1 MEKIP
6 SGIAA
11 FLFTDIEG
19 STLIAQHFPDEYERL
34 FSRHQAILESAITKN
49 NGVIFLIAGDAFCAA
64 FHSTTHAFQAALE
77 AQKALYSEPWDP
89 APIKIRMGIHTGIA
103 QPNNPDNPMEGYNGY
118 STLVLAQRIM
128 SMGHGGQILLSN
140 TSTSL
145 IKSLLP
151 DEIQLRDMGEYRLK
165 GLLNLERIWQ
175 IISPDLPSEFAP
187 LRSIQTTT
195 NNLPIQ
201 LTSFVGREKEIQEI
215 KILLE
220 KNRLVTLTGIGGTG
234 KTRLSLQVAAEIL
247 DQYKDGVWFVELA
260 PLSDPSLLTRT
271 VAEVLK
277 IAEVP
282 NLPIQD
288 AVINTLKTRQSLLV
302 LDNCEHLID
311 ACAVFVK
318 NILSSCP
325 QIRFLISS
333 REGLAVSGEMI
344 QVVPPLPLPVLD
356 RKNSLASLYQTASV
370 QLFIDRARSVL
381 NDFTLDPQNAD
392 ALVTICRRL
401 DGIPLALELAAAK
414 LQMIPVHKLAIL
426 IEDRFRLL
434 TKGLRTALPHQQTLR
449 AMIDW
454 SHDLLSEQ
462 ERAVLRRLSVFAGG
476 WTLEAAESICCGP
489 FVESWEVLDLLG
501 NLVDK
506 SLVTCKCNSETP
518 RYFMLET
525 LRQYAKEKLD
535 LNSETGIT
543 QKNHGEFFLNLAEMA
558 EPQLTGNEQEKWY
571 VILELEYSNLQAAIE
586 WSIISNN
593 PEIAQRLC
601 GALGRYWWVSG
612 YMTEGRK
619 WLKSALENREDVTKS
634 TQAKA
639 LRWAGGLAWPQGDL
653 VAAKIA
659 FDESMILYRDLG
671 DIAGMANVLGNLGTV
686 AQNQGDYSGAWDM
699 FSQSLNLLHELG
711 NKWGMANAL
720 NNLGNVAQEQGDIE
734 KAQLLQEES
743 LALREELGDLRG
755 MGIALNNLGSIA
767 LEQNKLEIAR
777 SYFSRSLRI
786 NFKINARMMLAYNL
800 SGLAQVLAG
809 EEQLI
814 SAAQLQGATTNL
826 LEEMGAPLESYEQGL
841 YEKTAAGL
849 KKSMGDGSYLKA
861 FETGKAL
868 PFEEII
874 DSTLGKMDLE
884 REQTS

>member
-1 MEKIP
+1 METIP
-6 SGIAA
+6 SGIAS

-19 STLIAQHFPDEYERL
+19 STLIAQHYPDLCERL

-64 FHSTTHAFQAALE
+64 FHSTSQAFQAALD
-77 AQKALYSEPWDP
+77 AQQEMNSEPWDP
-89 APIKIRMGIHTGIA
+89 APIKVRMGIHTGAA

-118 STLVLAQRIM
+118 ATLVLAQRVM

-140 TSTSL
+140 SSADL
-145 IKSLLP
+145 LKPHLP
-151 DEIQLRDMGEYRLK
+151 DAIQMRDMGEYRLK
-165 GLLNLERIWQ
+165 GLLNLERLWQ
-175 IISPDLPSEFAP
+175 VISPDLPTEFAP
-187 LRSIQTTT
+187 LRSIQITT

-201 LTSFVGREKEIQEI
+201 LTSFVGREQEMQEI
-215 KILLE
+215 KKSLE

-260 PLSDPSLLTRT
+260 PLSDPSLLART

-277 IAEVP
+277 IAEAP
-282 NLPIQD
+282 NLSIQD
-288 AVINTLKTRQSLLV
+288 AIINTLKTRQSLLV
-302 LDNCEHLID
+302 LDNCEHLIN
-311 ACAVFVK
+311 ACAAFVQ
-318 NILSSCP
+318 NILRSCP

-344 QVVPPLPLPVLD
+344 QVVSPLPLPALD
-356 RKNSLASLYQTASV
+356 RKNSLSSLYQTASV

-381 NDFTLDPQNAD
+381 YDFTLEPQNAD
-392 ALVTICRRL
+392 AVATICRRL

-414 LQMIPVHKLAIL
+414 LKMIPVQKLSIML
-426 IEDRFRLL
+426 EDRFRLL

-462 ERAVLRRLSVFAGG
+462 ERAVLRRLSIFAGG
-476 WTLEAAESICCGP
+476 WTLEAAESICCGSYI
-489 FVESWEVLDLLG
+489 ESWEVLDLLG

-506 SLVTCKCNSETP
+506 SLVTCNCNSEIP

-525 LRQYAKEKLD
+525 LRQYSKEKLD

-543 QKNHGEFFLNLAEMA
+543 QKNHGEFFLNLAETA
-558 EPQLTGNEQEKWY
+558 EPQLTGNEQAKWY
-571 VILELEYSNLQAAIE
+571 VVLELEHRNLQAAIE

-601 GALGRYWWVSG
+601 GALGRFWWVGG

-619 WLKSALENREDVTKS
+619 WLKSALENREGVTKS

-659 FDESMILYRDLG
+659 FDECMILYRELE

-686 AQNQGDYSGAWDM
+686 AQNQGDYTGAWDM
-699 FSQSLNLLHELG
+699 FSQSLDLLRELG
-711 NKWGMANAL
+711 NKWGIANAL

-734 KAQLLQEES
+734 KAQGLQEES
-743 LALREELGDLRG
+743 LALREELDDLRG

-767 LEQNKLEIAR
+767 LEQNNLETAR
-777 SYFSRSLRI
+777 SYFSRSLGI
-786 NFKINARMMLAYNL
+786 NFKISARMMLAYNL
-800 SGLAQVLAG
+800 SGLAQVLAD

-814 SAAQLQGATTNL
+814 PAAQLQGATTNL
-826 LEEMGAPLESYEQGL
+826 LEEMGASLESYEQGL
-841 YEKTAAGL
+841 YQKTAARL

-874 DSTLGKMDLE
+874 DSALGRTELE
-884 REQTS
+884 RG